1 MENQDR
7 YLFMKIKSLILS
19 ILFIVGFLFGG
30 VTGKVVGIIT
40 DKNTGD
46 PLVGCN
52 ILIEGSSLGAATDM
66 DGNYIILNI
75 PPGTYTVKAMMIGY
89 ATSKVT
95 NVIVRSDL
103 TTTINVS
110 MKEEALEGEEVTVV
124 AERPLITK
132 DLTASTAIVDGAM
145 IDQLP
150 VTEISDVLELQAG
163 FVQGHLRGG
172 RSGEVAYWVDGVP
185 MTDVFDGGTI
195 VDVNKNTVSEMQ
207 VISGAFNAEY
217 GQAMSGIV
225 NIVTKDGSDK
235 FQGSATLYGGDF
247 LTGKSNLFMNA
258 DQFNPL
264 TTNNIDINLE
274 GPILP
279 GKLFFNLTGRTV
291 YYQGIHEGQRRFNPH
306 NVSYRDETDEFHLY
320 RFHVENGDTLYPGRG
335 DNAFVPMNWNKK
347 LYLQGKLIYKF
358 SPFTKLKY
366 TLINDDV
373 TYQDYDRM
381 YRYNPDGN
389 LTRFRVGQTH
399 LLNLNHSFNGNN
411 FISVGLTRFNKSY
424 NHQTYSKG
432 HWDKYVHPK
441 LLNTQ
446 PYSFLTGGTNPSV
459 FSRQTGTTTLKA
471 DLTSQLNK
479 QHQLKTGIELRS
491 HSLSYED
498 YSLRPPDGKA
508 SFNELEDDPF
518 LINPQRLPDSTIY
531 SSTYQFKPFEA
542 SGYIQDKIE
551 FNELIINVGF
561 RIDYFN
567 PKGRILSDP
576 TDPSINNPIRPENIY
591 NDTNENGVRDM
602 GESGVSLAE
611 RESYWYKNTSPKWK
625 ISPRFGASFPFSTTG
640 VIHFSYGH
648 FFQVPRFEMLYMN
661 PDFDLGQGTGNIGV
675 IGNSDLRPE
684 KTVQGELGIQ
694 QQISYNIALDLTAYF
709 RDIRD
714 LTGTRSKQID
724 LFGGSAS
731 YSKLV
736 NSDFAYV
743 RGVVMSLSM
752 RETNGLSGNLD
763 YTFQI
768 AKGSASD
775 PQQAR
780 NAIAGGSLP
789 EIQLIPLNW
798 DQRHTVNL
806 SAAYNKNNWGLS
818 AIAQVGS
825 GLPYTPLSTEDIS
838 SLVQNSGKKPF
849 TWNVDFKAFYSPLKN
864 ATIFL
869 RVENVFDHLNQHAVY
884 DDSGKADFTRWENI
898 AKNQNTEEAVNTI
911 ESWFRNETFYSSP
924 LRIEFGVTY
933 GF

>member
-1 MENQDR
+1 
-7 YLFMKIKSLILS
+7 MKIKTWILS
-19 ILFIVGFLFGG
+19 ILLTCGYLYGG
-30 VTGKVVGIIT
+30 VTGKVVGVIT
-40 DKNTGD
+40 DEKTGN
-46 PLVGCN
+46 PLIGCN
-52 ILIEGSSLGAATDM
+52 IILQGTSLGAATDL
-66 DGNYIILNI
+66 DGAYIILNI
-75 PPGTYTVKAMMIGY
+75 PPGTYTVKTLMIGY
-89 ATSKVT
+89 ASSNIT

-103 TTTINVS
+103 TTTIDVS
-110 MKEEALEGEEVTVV
+110 MKEETIEGEEVTVV
-124 AERPLITK
+124 AKRPLITK
-132 DLTASTAIVDGAM
+132 DLTASTAIVDGDM

-150 VTEISDVLELQAG
+150 VTEISEILELQAG

-172 RSGEVAYWVDGVP
+172 RSGEVAYWIDGVP

-225 NIVTKDGSDK
+225 NIVTKDGSDNFK
-235 FQGSATLYGGDF
+235 GSATLYGGDF
-247 LTGKSNLFMNA
+247 LTGKSGLFLNA
-258 DQFNPL
+258 NKFNPM
-264 TTNNIDINLE
+264 TTNNIDINIE
-274 GPILP
+274 GPIIP
-279 GKLFFNLTGRTV
+279 EKLFFNLTGRTI

-306 NVSYRDETDEFHLY
+306 NVSYRDNTDEFQLY
-320 RFHVENGDTLYPGRG
+320 RFNIENGDTLYPGKG
-335 DNAFVPMNWNKK
+335 DNAYVPMNWNKK

-366 TLINDDV
+366 ALINDDV

-389 LTRFRVGQTH
+389 LTRFRLGKTH
-399 LLNLNHSFNGNN
+399 LLNLNHSFSGKT
-411 FISVGLTRFNKSY
+411 FVSVGFTRFNKSY
-424 NHQTYSKG
+424 NHQTYAKDQ
-432 HWDKYVHPK
+432 WDKYVHPK

-459 FSRQTGTTTLKA
+459 FSRQTSTTTLKI
-471 DLTSQLNK
+471 DLTSQMNK
-479 QHQLKTGIELRS
+479 QHQVKTGIDFRF
-491 HSLSYED
+491 HQLSYVD
-498 YSLRPPDGKA
+498 YSLRPPDEKA
-508 SFNELEDDPF
+508 SFNELIDDPF

-531 SSTYQFKPFEA
+531 SSSYQFNPFEA
-542 SGYIQDKIE
+542 GAYLQDKIE

-561 RIDYFN
+561 RVDYFN
-567 PKGRILSDP
+567 PKGEILSDP

-591 NDTNENGVRDM
+591 TDLNENGVRDV
-602 GESGVSLAE
+602 GEPSVTLSDRKA
-611 RESYWYKNTSPKWK
+611 YWFKQTSPKWK

-640 VIHFSYGH
+640 VVHFSYGH
-648 FFQVPRFEMLYMN
+648 FFQVPRFQLLYMN

-694 QQISYNIALDLTAYF
+694 LSITSNIVMDLTAYF

-714 LTGTRSKQID
+714 LTGTRSKEID

-731 YSKLV
+731 YNKLV

-743 RGVVMSLSM
+743 RGVIMSISM

-806 SAAYNKNNWGLS
+806 SAAYNRKNWGMS
-818 AIAQVGS
+818 AIAQIGS

-838 SLVQNSGKKPF
+838 SLVQNSGKKPI
-849 TWNVDFKAFYSPLKN
+849 TWNVDFKGFYTPFKN
-864 ATIFL
+864 ATLFI
-869 RVENVFDHLNQHAVY
+869 RVENVFDYLNQHGVY

-898 AKNQNTEEAVNTI
+898 AKSQNTDEAVNTI
-911 ESWFRNETFYSSP
+911 HSWFNNETFYSMP
-924 LRIEFGVTY
+924 RRIEFGVTY